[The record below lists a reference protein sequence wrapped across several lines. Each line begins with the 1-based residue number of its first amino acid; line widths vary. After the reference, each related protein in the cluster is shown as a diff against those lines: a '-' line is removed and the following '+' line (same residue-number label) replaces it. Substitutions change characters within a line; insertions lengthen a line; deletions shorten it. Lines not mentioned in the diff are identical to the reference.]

1 MNRTKHR
8 SDAEVVPKTPAATA
22 EEDSGEA
29 FRGDGENCATPPML
43 ERWGR
48 STDQTFCLLQP
59 LQDGYWTPWH
69 LAAEAVSAAVAA
81 EREAIDRMLDHRSH
95 QIDGLSDACS
105 FAAEVLRDMRK
116 QIRAMGPK

>member
-29 FRGDGENCATPPML
+29 FRGDGENGATPPML

-81 EREAIDRMLDHRSH
+81 EREECAKQCEMRADSLTEGYGVAH
-95 QIDGLSDACS
+95 QCA
-105 FAAEVLRDMRK
+105 RD
-116 QIRAMGPK
+116 IRARGAKPTT